1 VGQLEKTSLT
11 VSQRE
16 TICGWLKR
24 AEREKYI
31 PLQAGPGETI
41 RLESEIRDFFAKL

>member
-1 VGQLEKTSLT
+1 LERTSLT

-16 TICGWLKR
+16 TIGGWLKR

-41 RLESEIRDFFAKL
+41 RLESEIRDFFMKI